1 MQPGEPADYPR
12 YYPVLLNIQGRPC
25 VVVGGGEV
33 AQRKAKALLD
43 CAAEVVVIA
52 AQATQTIGELA
63 RQGALRWLAKPYA
76 AGDLAGASLVVAA
89 ATPEINAVVAE
100 EARRERIPV
109 NVVDDPGRCDF
120 IVPAVVRRGP
130 VLIAISSQ
138 GASPALAR
146 RLRELVEAQIGP
158 EYGELAAL
166 LGRLRA
172 EVLAVGG
179 EDERRR
185 IWQAILD
192 SPVLE
197 LLREG
202 KREEAELE
210 ARRCISPALG

>member
-1 MQPGEPADYPR
+1 MHSDEGRDYPP
-12 YYPVLLNIQGRPC
+12 YYPALLNLEGRRC
-25 VVVGGGEV
+25 VVVGGGDV
-33 AQRKAKALLD
+33 AERKAKALLD
-43 CAAEVVVIA
+43 CGAKVVVIA
-52 AQATQTIGELA
+52 PQATRAIGELA

-76 AGDLAGASLVVAA
+76 PGELAGAWLVIAA
-89 ATPEINAVVAE
+89 ATPDINVAVAD
-100 EARRERIPV
+100 EARRERIPI

-130 VLIAISSQ
+130 LLIAISSH

-146 RLRELVEAQIGP
+146 RLRELIEAQIGP

-172 EVLAVGG
+172 EVMAVGG

-192 SPVLE
+192 SRALE

-210 ARRCISPALG
+210 ARRCISPARG